1 MSGHARGAVGFQ
13 VSVCV
18 CVRSVSGGRRGD
30 GKVSRFLSI
39 AGQRVFLFQDG
50 LDYTTVKMA
59 VWTLPP

>member
-1 MSGHARGAVGFQ
+1 M
-13 VSVCV
+13 CV